1 MLVLI
6 SQRPFLQREPK
17 SVRLEKRDPTIA
29 PTRAYALSSQ
39 KNKLPEF
46 GRNRGI
52 VRRNP
57 VPSPYPRLRQIIA
70 GLAR

>member
-17 SVRLEKRDPTIA
+17 SVRLEKRDPTTG

-46 GRNRGI
+46 GRN
-52 VRRNP
+52 
-57 VPSPYPRLRQIIA
+57 
-70 GLAR
+70 